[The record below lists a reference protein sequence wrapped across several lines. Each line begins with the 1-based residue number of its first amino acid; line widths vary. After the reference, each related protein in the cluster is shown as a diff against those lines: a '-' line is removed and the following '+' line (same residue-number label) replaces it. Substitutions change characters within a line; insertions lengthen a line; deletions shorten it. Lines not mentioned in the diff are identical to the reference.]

1 MKTRSLSFVALAD
14 RLSAMALKLIAAVN
28 LTVAVLVLL
37 TALAVSARP
46 AQAAQPACAG
56 TNLLA
61 EMATSDPATHAR
73 ILAEGASV
81 LNGDAI
87 LYRIESDGR
96 TPSFLF
102 GTMHMTDPRV
112 TDLPAFARAAFE
124 AADTV
129 VIETTE
135 ILDPAAAQ
143 AALMGRPDLTM
154 FTDDR
159 RIGDF
164 LTDADEGRLRR
175 GLSERGLQLALIDR
189 MKPWLVAAMVA
200 LPECETARKRAG
212 AEILDIVLARRAQA
226 AGKELV
232 GLETIVEQFDAMA
245 SLPMAFHVRG
255 LVETVAL
262 GARIDDVIE
271 TMIAL
276 YEAGRIGL
284 VWPALRAL
292 TPAATEDERGYAA
305 FERAMVT
312 ARNRTMAE
320 RAAPWLERGGAFIAV
335 GALHLPGQEGLANL
349 FAEAGY
355 KVTPVYE

>member
-1 MKTRSLSFVALAD
+1 MKTRSLSFVAPAD

-28 LTVAVLVLL
+28 LTVAALVLL
-37 TALAVSARP
+37 TALVVSARAEAP
-46 AQAAQPACAG
+46 VSPACAG
-56 TNLLA
+56 SDLLA
-61 EMATSDPATHAR
+61 GMAMADPATHAR
-73 ILAEGASV
+73 ILAEGAAV

-87 LYRIESDGR
+87 LYRIERDGR
-96 TPSFLF
+96 APSFLF

-124 AADTV
+124 AAGTV
-129 VIETTE
+129 VVETTE

-143 AALMGRPDLTM
+143 AALMERPELTM

-159 RIGDF
+159 RISDF
-164 LTDADEGRLRR
+164 LTGADEARLRR
-175 GLSERGLQLALIDR
+175 GLSERGLHLALVDR

-212 AEILDIVLARRAQA
+212 AEILDIALARRAVA

-232 GLETIVEQFDAMA
+232 GLETIVEQLDAMA
-245 SLPMAFHVRG
+245 SLPMEFHVRG

-271 TMIAL
+271 TMIVL
-276 YEAGRIGL
+276 YDAGRTGL

-292 TPAATEDERGYAA
+292 TPEATEDEGSYAA
-305 FERAMVT
+305 FERTMVT

-320 RAAPWLERGGAFIAV
+320 RVAPWLERGGAFIAV
-335 GALHLPGQEGLANL
+335 GALHLPGEEGLANL